1 MTIDMQNLLNSI
13 LASFER
19 IEYIKTEDIPNIDL
33 YMDQVTTLMDS
44 RLRTSTRN
52 PGDDKILTKTM
63 INNYTKNDLL
73 PPPVKKKYSKEHV
86 LLLIFIYYFKGVLSI
101 NDIQTLL
108 EPLADTYFN
117 SKGKI
122 SLEDIYNEVFSLEE
136 GYVEVLKQDVIEKF
150 KHSGET
156 FKDAP
161 DKDKKF
167 LQQFA
172 FICMLSFDVYTK
184 KLLIEKI
191 IDGMQESINAKEEV
205 AKSEKK
211 ATDKKATEKKPVE
224 KKPAEK
230 KPTEKKTAENK
241 K

>member
-13 LASFER
+13 LESFER

-44 RLRTSTRN
+44 RLRKSTRN

-73 PPPVKKKYSKEHV
+73 PPPIKKKYSKEHV
-86 LLLIFIYYFKGVLSI
+86 LLLIFIYYFKGILSI

-108 EPLADTYFN
+108 NPIAESFFN
-117 SKGKI
+117 KGGKF
-122 SLEDIYNEVFSLEE
+122 SLEDVYNEVFSLEE
-136 GYVEVLKQDVIEKF
+136 EYVEVLKKDVVEKF
-150 KHSGET
+150 ERAGET
-156 FKDAP
+156 FGEAAQ
-161 DKDKKF
+161 KDKAF

-184 KLLIEKI
+184 KLLIEKM
-191 IDGMQESINAKEEV
+191 IDGMLAEQQSAQKVSEEKKNA
-205 AKSEKK
+205 EKK
-211 ATDKKATEKKPVE
+211 AAEKKAAERKATEKKV
-224 KKPAEK
+224 AEK
-230 KPTEKKTAENK
+230 KAQKEDL
-241 K
+241 

>member
-33 YMDQVTTLMDS
+33 YMDQVTTLMDN

-108 EPLADTYFN
+108 GPLTENYFN
-117 SKGKI
+117 DKSKI

-136 GYVEVLKQDVIEKF
+136 GYIEVLKQDVADKF
-150 KHSGET
+150 MHAGET
-156 FKDAP
+156 FNDAP
-161 DKDKKF
+161 AKDKKF
-167 LQQFA
+167 LQQYA

-191 IDGMQESINAKEEV
+191 IDGMQESA
-205 AKSEKK
+205 AGSGTLKS
-211 ATDKKATEKKPVE
+211 DKKPSAKKPEE

-230 KPTEKKTAENK
+230 KAADKKAAEKKAAEK

>member
-13 LASFER
+13 LESFER

-33 YMDQVTTLMDS
+33 YMDQVTTLMDN
-44 RLRTSTRN
+44 RLRASTRN

-73 PPPVKKKYSKEHV
+73 PPPIKKKYSKEHV
-86 LLLIFIYYFKGVLSI
+86 LMLIFIYYYKNVLSI

-108 EPLADTYFN
+108 GPLTDRYY
-117 SKGKI
+117 SGKSKI
-122 SLEDIYNEVFSLEE
+122 SLEDIYNEVFSMEE
-136 GYVEVLKQDVIEKF
+136 DFIEVLKQDVIEKF
-150 KHSGET
+150 ERSGST
-156 FKDAP
+156 FTDAP
-161 DKDKKF
+161 AKDKKF

-172 FICMLSFDVYTK
+172 FICMLSFDVYIK

-191 IDGMQESINAKEEV
+191 IDGMSEGMS
-205 AKSEKK
+205 AKSDIAKN
-211 ATDKKATEKKPVE
+211 DKKAPE

-230 KPTEKKTAENK
+230 KPAEKKNADRKAPEKKPTDNK
-241 K
+241 

>member
-44 RLRTSTRN
+44 RLRMSTRN

-86 LLLIFIYYFKGVLSI
+86 LLLIFIYYIKGVLSI

-108 EPLADTYFN
+108 SPLTEKYFDGN
-117 SKGKI
+117 KKF

-150 KHSGET
+150 QHAGET
-156 FKDAP
+156 FQDAP
-161 DKDKKF
+161 VKDKKF

-172 FICMLSFDVYTK
+172 FICMLSFDVYIK

-191 IDGMQESINAKEEV
+191 IDGMQESTTVKPDVVKNDKKPVER
-205 AKSEKK
+205 KQPEKK
-211 ATDKKATEKKPVE
+211 QPDKKTTEKKATEKK
-224 KKPAEK
+224 
-230 KPTEKKTAENK
+230 
-241 K
+241 